1 MAEENNE
8 IKTEA
13 QPQAAAT
20 ASPVDDRPNRK
31 AFSERFAKR
40 HKDID
45 FEDKEARYAAMND
58 DADALSRYE
67 EDGKALSEMFD
78 NNRWLAAMAMDLKK
92 NPDLN
97 PIEWMASQGI
107 DIGAA
112 MQDEEMGKK
121 VAQQIADFQQKK
133 ADEENHEKE
142 LVANLQKSA
151 DAIDQLGLDDDAKA
165 DLWESFFKVVGDAEK
180 GIVSTETWQ
189 LFKNAQNYDAD
200 VASAREE
207 GAMQG
212 RNEKIQNRV
221 KRSEKTEI
229 PPSLN
234 TNGGVSPTK
243 KKSSGFWDDLVK
255 N

>member
-8 IKTEA
+8 IKTGA
-13 QPQAAAT
+13 QSQEAAT
-20 ASPVDDRPNRK
+20 APPVDDRPNRK
-31 AFSERFAKR
+31 AFSERFSKR

-45 FEDKEARYAAMND
+45 FEDKEARYGAMNE

-78 NNRWLAAMAMDLKK
+78 NNRWLAAMAMDLRK
-92 NPDLN
+92 NPN
-97 PIEWMASQGI
+97 MSPMEWMASQGI
-107 DIGAA
+107 DIDAA
-112 MQDEEMGKK
+112 IHDEEIGKK

-151 DAIDQLGLDDDAKA
+151 DAMNELGLDDDAKA
-165 DLWESFFKVVGDAEK
+165 DLWESFFKVIGDAED

-229 PPSLN
+229 PPSLS
-234 TNGGVSPTK
+234 TNSGVSPTK
-243 KKSSGFWDDLVK
+243 KKSSGFWDGLV
-255 N
+255 

>member
-13 QPQAAAT
+13 QSQAAAT
-20 ASPVDDRPNRK
+20 APPVDDRPNRK

-78 NNRWLAAMAMDLKK
+78 NNRWVAAMAMDLTK

-97 PIEWMASQGI
+97 PITWIASHGI

-112 MQDEEMGKK
+112 MQDEKIGKE

-142 LVANLQKSA
+142 LVANLQKST
-151 DAIDQLGLDDDAKA
+151 DAMDELGLDDDAKA
-165 DLWESFFKVVGDAEK
+165 DLWESFFKVIGDAED

-212 RNEKIQNRV
+212 RNEKIQNKV

-229 PPSLN
+229 PPSLS
-234 TNGGVSPTK
+234 TNGGASPTK
-243 KKSSGFWDDLVK
+243 KKSSGFWDGLV
-255 N
+255 